1 MNVAKTIKIIQKIKS
16 WYRKKLKKIN
26 ASRKTNTKQKYKQ
39 ASKRDLQTTR
49 KTRREQDYTKRF
61 YH

>member
-1 MNVAKTIKIIQKIKS
+1 LNVAKTIKIIQKIKS